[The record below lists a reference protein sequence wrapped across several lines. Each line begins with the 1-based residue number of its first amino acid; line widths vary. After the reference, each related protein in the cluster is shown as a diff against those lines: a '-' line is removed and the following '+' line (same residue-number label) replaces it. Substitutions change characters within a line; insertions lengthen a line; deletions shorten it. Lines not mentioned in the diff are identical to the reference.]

1 MVGAKR
7 NTVGYCNAFISHCAK
22 YYFKNENL
30 VDLALLT
37 DAQANNYKCIGA
49 ALSHFDRLEVD
60 MLRVIF
66 TSGLP
71 LAEAI
76 NILYKDSESSWYV
89 VRKFI
94 KLAASY
100 RGLI

>member
-7 NTVGYCNAFISHCAK
+7 NTVGYCNAFISHCAN
-22 YYFKNENL
+22 YYFQNENL

-60 MLRVIF
+60 MLRNIF

-71 LAEAI
+71 LAEAMSVLHR
-76 NILYKDSESSWYV
+76 NSESSWYV
-89 VRKFI
+89 VRRFI